1 MLEGLDSKEAEVL
14 IALDVLQQIQ
24 LRRRGVIKNGII

>member
-24 LRRRGVIKNGII
+24 IRRRGVIKNGII